1 MNKTEKDNYFK
12 NILLLPHWQIKT
24 YAGVKEYKTVI
35 QRHLALN
42 DQTRLQPSSINLPRG
57 P

>member
-12 NILLLPHWQIKT
+12 NILLLPHWQIQT
-24 YAGVKEYKTVI
+24 YAGAKEYKTVI
-35 QRHLALN
+35 QRHLVVN
-42 DQTRLQPSSINLPRG
+42 YQTSLQPSSINLPRG